1 MRLVPQLGIVA
12 LIALVAIPLSAR
24 FVPGTRPW
32 LDQIGLLQPLVAVG
46 IVPGAPVADQVGR
59 PGGASGG
66 PPGAASG
73 GGGVPVIADA
83 VQTMALRDVVSA
95 IGSARGVQS
104 VELSFEITGRLA
116 AIRVAPGSLVAAGD
130 VIAELDS
137 EAAELE
143 VERARLVME
152 DAQRTVDRL
161 QQLSQ
166 SGTATALQ
174 SQEAELALRTAQLGL
189 QSAARDLANH
199 RLVAPVAGYV
209 GLVAPQVGDL
219 LSPTTPVTR
228 IEDRSSLIVE
238 FRVPERLAALVAVG
252 DPVQA
257 AAISTANEV
266 IEGRIVAVDNRVDE
280 ASRTLRV
287 EASIGNADDRLRAGM
302 AFQINLVFTGQDY
315 PAVDPL
321 AIQWGAEGAF
331 VWVVREAKATRLPIR
346 ILQRN
351 AEAVLVD
358 AAFNPADLVV
368 TEGVQALRPGADVS
382 VTAPRS

>member
-32 LDQIGLLQPLVAVG
+32 FDQVGLLQPLAMTG
-46 IVPGAPVADQVGR
+46 IVPGEAADDQGTPAGAPA
-59 PGGASGG
+59 GG
-66 PPGAASG
+66 PAAG
-73 GGGVPVIADA
+73 RGVQVVA
-83 VQTMALRDVVSA
+83 VALQKVALRDVVSA

-104 VELSFEITGRLA
+104 VDLSFEITGRLA

-130 VIAELDS
+130 VIADLD
-137 EAAELE
+137 AESAQLQ
-143 VERARLVME
+143 VDRARLVLE

-174 SQEAELALRTAQLGL
+174 RQEAELALRTAQLGL
-189 QSAARDLANH
+189 QSAERDLANH
-199 RLVAPVAGYV
+199 RLLAPVAGYV

-252 DPVQA
+252 DPV
-257 AAISTANEV
+257 
-266 IEGRIVAVDNRVDE
+266 
-280 ASRTLRV
+280 
-287 EASIGNADDRLRAGM
+287 
-302 AFQINLVFTGQDY
+302 
-315 PAVDPL
+315 
-321 AIQWGAEGAF
+321 
-331 VWVVREAKATRLPIR
+331 
-346 ILQRN
+346 
-351 AEAVLVD
+351 
-358 AAFNPADLVV
+358 
-368 TEGVQALRPGADVS
+368 
-382 VTAPRS
+382 